1 MPDIS
6 KSPVN
11 ERKTAF
17 HENLFRPFL
26 TSIPQKLSVWIINSV
41 KMPDMR
47 GLKICRKWT
56 NFIRIRFKRFTVGK
70 FPKRNHRVIRI
81 IFHKNR
87 NLLTV
92 NLTFFGS
99 ETGGIGQND
108 TKQHFQKF
116 PKAKRGYDTCCKMWT
131 SKKLLLPIKLRRL
144 ALHHLVR
151 SELTVG
157 TRSKRRSPNLQFCLA
172 HFGSWYNFRLVP

>member
-1 MPDIS
+1 MKTRILWRTYKSTVTRRKFASIFTHRTGSSLNESYFDKKMPDIRN

-11 ERKTAF
+11 ERETAF

-116 PKAKRGYDTCCKMWT
+116 PKAKRGYDTCCKM
-131 SKKLLLPIKLRRL
+131 
-144 ALHHLVR
+144 
-151 SELTVG
+151 
-157 TRSKRRSPNLQFCLA
+157 
-172 HFGSWYNFRLVP
+172 